1 MIATLSHLI
10 ANYGYIAVAAG
21 CFFEGEAS
29 ILLGML
35 AAHNGV
41 LTEHG
46 VWLAA
51 TLGTLLGDNIWF
63 HVGHKMGR
71 PALAK
76 RPRWHARATQ
86 IEALLERYGPVVMI
100 GFRFLWAMRS
110 LTPFVLGSLGVSPWR
125 FLFYDVIGTL
135 IWSTTVTI
143 ISHFLADAIGRAISH
158 IQNVEQALLALVI
171 VSAAVAWLVYYLRR
185 RAHRSRDND

>member
-1 MIATLSHLI
+1 MIDTLWHLI
-10 ANYGYIAVAAG
+10 AEYGYFAVAAG

-35 AAHNGV
+35 AANNGV

-51 TLGTLLGDNIWF
+51 TLGTLVGDNIWF
-63 HVGHKMGR
+63 HIGHKAGR

-76 RPRWHARATQ
+76 RPRWLARATR

-125 FLFYDVIGTL
+125 FLFYDIIGTL

-143 ISHFLADAIGRAISH
+143 IAHFLANAIGRALSH
-158 IQNVEQALLALVI
+158 IQNFEQLLLALVI
-171 VSAAVAWLVYYLRR
+171 LAVVGGWLFYYLRR
-185 RAHRSRDND
+185 RSRRNRD

>member
-1 MIATLSHLI
+1 MIDTLWHLI
-10 ANYGYIAVAAG
+10 AEYGYFAVAVG
-21 CFFEGEAS
+21 CFFEGEVS
-29 ILLGML
+29 ILLGVL
-35 AAHNGV
+35 AANNSI

-51 TLGTLLGDNIWF
+51 MIGTLLADNVWF
-63 HVGHKMGR
+63 HIGHKMGR

-76 RPRWHARATQ
+76 RPHWHARATR

-100 GFRFLWAMRS
+100 GFRFVWAMRS

-125 FLFYDVIGTL
+125 FLFYDFIGTL
-135 IWSTTVTI
+135 IWSTAVTI
-143 ISHFLADAIGRAISH
+143 VSHYLIHAIGRAINH

-171 VSAAVAWLVYYLRR
+171 VSAGLSWLVCYLRR
-185 RAHRSRDND
+185 RSRQNHD

>member
-1 MIATLSHLI
+1 MIDTLWHLI
-10 ANYGYIAVAAG
+10 AEYGYFAVAAG

-35 AAHNGV
+35 AANNGV

-51 TLGTLLGDNIWF
+51 TIGTLLGDNIWF
-63 HVGHKMGR
+63 HIGHKMGR

-86 IEALLERYGPVVMI
+86 IEALLERYGAVVMI

-125 FLFYDVIGTL
+125 FLFYDFIGTL
-135 IWSTTVTI
+135 IWSTTVTVV
-143 ISHFLADAIGRAISH
+143 SHYLADAIGQAISH
-158 IQNVEQALLALVI
+158 IQNIEQALLALVI
-171 VSAAVAWLVYYLRR
+171 ALAGAAWLVYYLRR
-185 RAHRSRDND
+185 RSREDSD